1 MRSSALSLYS
11 ALLLILP
18 SNRTSGTQQFFEEFL
33 RIRNDPVPSS
43 MSSLRLQR
51 SSCSFLSASTS
62 QHFRASSIHIAP
74 VRSERERSAWIYV
87 LADGQPRIDE
97 FEATLQLTWTQGR
110 CLESGTARRRTSWV
124 RGAVSPCPRNRNRK
138 RFPIGFPSVHP
149 K

>member
-1 MRSSALSLYS
+1 
-11 ALLLILP
+11 
-18 SNRTSGTQQFFEEFL
+18 
-33 RIRNDPVPSS
+33 
-43 MSSLRLQR
+43 MSSLRRQR
-51 SSCSFLSASTS
+51 SSCSFLSASTP

-74 VRSERERSAWIYV
+74 VRSESERIAWIYV